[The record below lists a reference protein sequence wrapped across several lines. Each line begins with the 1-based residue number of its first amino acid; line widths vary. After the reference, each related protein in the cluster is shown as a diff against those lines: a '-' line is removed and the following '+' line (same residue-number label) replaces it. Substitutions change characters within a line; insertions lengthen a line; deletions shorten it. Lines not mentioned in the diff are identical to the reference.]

1 MRVIHAELSE
11 AYRLERHLI
20 DQFGRDGFI
29 HLRGVLTPETLQ
41 PYADEI
47 TAKVLELNTMQLPL
61 SERSMYHKAFLQV
74 TNIWRESDI
83 AGDLVFSPRL
93 ARIAT
98 ELLGTEGVRL
108 YHDQALYKE
117 PGGGITPWHAD
128 QYYWPLGSP
137 ATVTAWIP
145 FQDTPV
151 EMGPLSFASGSHRF
165 PLFRDLS
172 ISDDSERLIQ
182 EAMDREQFPYVQR
195 PFALGDV
202 SFHSGYTF
210 HRAPPNQSDEA
221 RKVMTIIYMDRDI
234 TVSEPTNDEQRG
246 DLQAWL
252 PEARIGATPDGP
264 LNPVLFE
271 TGTISRSGEPCKNAA
286 AWAAGGPCGEV
297 CRRKAD
303 RTPRRRL

>member
-1 MRVIHAELSE
+1 MMLAMSAPELTE
-11 AYRLERHLI
+11 AYRLQRHLI
-20 DQFGRDGFI
+20 DQFRRDGFI
-29 HLRGVLTPETLQ
+29 HLRGVLTPTTLKR
-41 PYADEI
+41 YADEI
-47 TAKVLELNTMQLPL
+47 TAKVLDLNTMHLPL
-61 SERSMYHKAFLQV
+61 AERSTYHKAFLQV
-74 TNIWRESDI
+74 TNIWRETDI
-83 AGDLVFSPRL
+83 AKDLVFSRRL

-98 ELLGTEGVRL
+98 ELLGTKGVRL

-145 FQDTPV
+145 LQDTPI

-182 EAMDREQFPYVQR
+182 QAMDREQFPYVER

-202 SFHSGYTF
+202 SFHYGYTF
-210 HRAPPNQSDEA
+210 HRAPPNQSEES
-221 RKVMTIIYMDRDI
+221 RRVMTIIYMDRDI
-234 TVSEPTNDEQRG
+234 TVTEPTNDEQRG
-246 DLQAWL
+246 DLEAWL
-252 PEARIGATPDGP
+252 PGTRIGATPDGP

-271 TGTISRSGEPCKNAA
+271 
-286 AWAAGGPCGEV
+286 AGDDLP
-297 CRRKAD
+297 ASA
-303 RTPRRRL
+303 